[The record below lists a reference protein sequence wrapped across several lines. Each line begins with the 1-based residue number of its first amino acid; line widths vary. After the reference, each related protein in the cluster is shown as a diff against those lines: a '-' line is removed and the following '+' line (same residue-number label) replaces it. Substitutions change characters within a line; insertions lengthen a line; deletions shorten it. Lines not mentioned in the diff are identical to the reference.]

1 MSRAAEPRRDDT
13 CRSTTPRAVVPSSN
27 RAAHE
32 NLDKSS
38 CHSSSMM
45 IGASPRAHV
54 RPPNNTVRFEL
65 GRLGIADGRAPWRA
79 HRRARRRHL
88 LPGERGGAC
97 ARARQS
103 GLRPRVRP
111 RAFRRHVGRFVGAA
125 VGALPRAVRRGP
137 ASGAAPGGSMERRGS
152 SRERAIEARR
162 VRPSEAPVRRSRGH
176 HRAPRAQGELEDG
189 AASRASHRRHPRGH
203 RAHRV
208 AARRGRMGGG
218 ARGEARAR
226 AQARRPRRR
235 RGDGGA
241 EAPRRRR
248 RERRVVLPGRPGAH
262 DPRPPPRQSRRR
274 ARQVHR
280 HAKDAR
286 RRGRLRVRS
295 PDGFPPRRHVR
306 GGARARGGPANVPR
320 RRGRVDVGA
329 DCPRRPREGYERT
342 EDARERRH
350 PHLRVLLEKAEKDD
364 VLVVVVEIRYPSRSP
379 RAGDP
384 RGRGSQT
391 RRGARLARVRRRAAR
406 RGRHGRLDVVPR
418 VECIG
423 APRRIDV
430 SNAAR
435 RRDRSR
441 RRVGRR
447 GDAHGDARGGVARS
461 REARGGFA
469 DAKPRVSRSSG
480 GANRGGA
487 ARASEPGAESDSS
500 DGRRVRVGASRDA
513 RGASTDEAAG
523 LARVVAIRG
532 AVRRSR

>member
-1 MSRAAEPRRDDT
+1 
-13 CRSTTPRAVVPSSN
+13 
-27 RAAHE
+27 
-32 NLDKSS
+32 
-38 CHSSSMM
+38 
-45 IGASPRAHV
+45 
-54 RPPNNTVRFEL
+54 
-65 GRLGIADGRAPWRA
+65 
-79 HRRARRRHL
+79 
-88 LPGERGGAC
+88 
-97 ARARQS
+97 
-103 GLRPRVRP
+103 
-111 RAFRRHVGRFVGAA
+111 
-125 VGALPRAVRRGP
+125 
-137 ASGAAPGGSMERRGS
+137 MERRGS

-320 RRGRVDVGA
+320 RRGLVDVGA
-329 DCPRRPREGYERT
+329 ERPGRPREGYERT
-342 EDARERRH
+342 EDARERRGRTRQ
-350 PHLRVLLEKAEKDD
+350 PHLRVLLEKSEKDD
-364 VLVVVVEIRYPSRSP
+364 VFVVVVEIRYPSRSP